1 MQGDS
6 YSYAGEP
13 SIANGQNSES
23 EAASPSLIVTWG
35 ERRKVNRRYNSSQ
48 FPS

>member
-6 YSYAGEP
+6 YCYAGEP

-23 EAASPSLIVTWG
+23 EAASPSFIVTWA
-35 ERRKVNRRYNSSQ
+35 ERRKVNQRYNSSQ